1 MIQRRTFPTDYQGC
15 EVHVVT
21 EQMNGGQW
29 AVVSTI
35 EQSLEDGA
43 TRTIDLPVPHEQFE
57 SEADAQDFG
66 LAQAMRWLDRNTP
79 SQEKKTA

>member
-1 MIQRRTFPTDYQGC
+1 MIQRRTFPTDYPGC

-21 EQMNGGQW
+21 EQMNDGQW

-35 EQSLEDGA
+35 QQSLDDGA
-43 TRTIDLPVPHEQFE
+43 TRTIDLPVPTERFD
-57 SEADAQDFG
+57 SEAGAQDFG

-79 SQEKKTA
+79 SQEKKSA